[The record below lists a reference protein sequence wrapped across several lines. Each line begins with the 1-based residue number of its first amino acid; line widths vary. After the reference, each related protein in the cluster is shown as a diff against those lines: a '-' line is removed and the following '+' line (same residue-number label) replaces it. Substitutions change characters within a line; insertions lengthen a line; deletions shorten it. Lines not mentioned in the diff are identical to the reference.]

1 MVVEAAIAAAA
12 RQAGYPGFAELISDE
27 RLNLQVVA
35 SRFRRFSLAGDK
47 GRTLALILAAGRVAR
62 YRENPAAGW
71 DRDLEEAII
80 KQALAEPRVLL
91 RGKLTSFNQDTP
103 RAFARVTDE
112 AARIV
117 TAFFS

>member
-12 RQAGYPGFAELISDE
+12 RQAGYPGFAELISDG

-62 YRENPAAGW
+62 YRANPVGPGNRGEYNSGGSCRAAGLVA
-71 DRDLEEAII
+71 RQADL
-80 KQALAEPRVLL
+80 V
-91 RGKLTSFNQDTP
+91 
-103 RAFARVTDE
+103 
-112 AARIV
+112 
-117 TAFFS
+117 